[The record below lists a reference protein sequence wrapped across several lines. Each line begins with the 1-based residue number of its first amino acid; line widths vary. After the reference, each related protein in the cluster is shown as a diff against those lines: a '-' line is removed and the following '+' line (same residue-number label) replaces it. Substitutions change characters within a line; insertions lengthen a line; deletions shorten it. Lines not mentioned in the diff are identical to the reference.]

1 MYDDRPDI
9 RNRVIALIAIFV
21 VVLGALAFRLWSMQ
35 IINGASYAKE
45 AKANTLRDATTIAPR
60 GRIFD
65 RNGKPLVVNR
75 STMAVLAPANIV
87 NDKELVGRLAKVLG
101 ITTQEV
107 IDRASTQKESA
118 LELHQIAID
127 VPMNAVSYISE
138 HQSEFEGVEVQA
150 RAVRTYPNG
159 AVAANVL
166 GYTGEISDTDLNSP
180 DFKGYNPTDIVGK
193 TGAERSFESVLQG
206 VRGRRVMEV
215 NASGVPQHVV
225 EETAPEPG
233 QDIRLTIDLDAQK
246 VAEKAVRDAIK
257 DARKKGYKANAGSAV
272 ALDVTNGEVL
282 AMASYPTYNP
292 EEFINGISQEKW
304 KAFNSK
310 SSNYPLTNRAISSTY
325 PPAST
330 FKSFTGLA
338 ALNSGLATPA
348 TTVVCKGLWTGLGK
362 QWGKWCWKHSG
373 HGTENLRGALMDSCD
388 SYFYELGLR
397 LYKANKE
404 ALQKM
409 ARSFGYGSKLGI
421 DLPGEVSGRVPDK
434 KWKAKWNENYPEYKK
449 WLPGDTVNMSIGQ
462 GDMLATPLQIAA
474 SYAGIAQDGTI
485 YRPHVLKSVLDSEG
499 KTVIST
505 KRKVAFKSS
514 ASANTIKTVQNDL
527 HDVVASGTASSAFRG
542 FSIPV
547 SGKTGTAQKTGQDDY
562 AVFVCYAPSDKPRY
576 AVSVVIEQ
584 GGSGGGIGGPAARQI
599 LAQLFGQ
606 KVNHVTA
613 TDNSR

>member
-21 VVLGALAFRLWSMQ
+21 VVLGALAFRLWTMQ

-65 RNGKPLVVNR
+65 RNGKPLVINR

-87 NDKELVGRLAKVLG
+87 HDKELVGRLAKVLG

-127 VPMNAVSYISE
+127 VPMKAVSYISE

-338 ALNSGLATPA
+338 AQTSGLATPA